1 MDERRLADYFVVAG
15 LPKKPEILDDSDS
28 GHLKGYTCKAP
39 ITDISK
45 WILYI
50 IRLILNWKRTTLKTN
65 FRCNLNYI

>member
-1 MDERRLADYFVVAG
+1 MDERRVADYFVVAG

-45 WILYI
+45 WILYTLYI
-50 IRLILNWKRTTLKTN
+50 YLTFKILIT
-65 FRCNLNYI
+65 F

>member
-45 WILYI
+45 WILYY
-50 IRLILNWKRTTLKTN
+50 
-65 FRCNLNYI
+65 YIS